1 MESQMKSSLNLYN
14 NVLKF
19 INGFK
24 ERHPL
29 EIEDV
34 FSNGYCY
41 WFAEILH
48 QRFNGKI
55 FYLPIQNHFIVKIKD
70 KYFDITG
77 EVIPQEEPYNWEFY
91 PSFDYLD
98 YQRIVRD
105 CILKDDF

>member
-1 MESQMKSSLNLYN
+1 MASQTQSLLNLYN
-14 NVLKF
+14 NVLNF

-24 ERHPL
+24 KRHPI

-48 QRFNGKI
+48 QRFYGKI
-55 FYLPIQNHFIVKIKD
+55 FYLPIKNHFIVKIKN

-77 EVIPQEEPYNWEFY
+77 EVIPDEQVYDWEEYSN
-91 PSFDYLD
+91 FDYLE

-105 CILKDDF
+105 CILKNEF